1 MNIFI
6 NSFDDTKL
14 SCYLWDNVKNPK
26 GVVQISHGMGEHL
39 LRYDRF
45 AKFLNENG
53 YIVFGDDHRGHG
65 LTESDKD
72 RGHHLGDI
80 FSDTVKDLVFI
91 NNYLQQKYQLPVLFF
106 GHSYG
111 SFLGQ
116 AFLQQE
122 TSAKGVALSGTA
134 YMPRALIACG
144 LITLFPV
151 WLLFRKWKPKFV
163 NNLPDLITSRRYKEK
178 GKAIWISRDIE
189 IREQFL
195 SDPMSNISMSM
206 NFNYSMIKGI
216 YNTWNSKCSK
226 FN

>member
-111 SFLGQ
+111 SF
-116 AFLQQE
+116 
-122 TSAKGVALSGTA
+122 
-134 YMPRALIACG
+134 
-144 LITLFPV
+144 
-151 WLLFRKWKPKFV
+151 
-163 NNLPDLITSRRYKEK
+163 
-178 GKAIWISRDIE
+178 
-189 IREQFL
+189 
-195 SDPMSNISMSM
+195 
-206 NFNYSMIKGI
+206 
-216 YNTWNSKCSK
+216 
-226 FN
+226 